1 MNLYIKCH
9 IHEFFSGGKPKYQ
22 TMVVAMHQSENGE
35 IGKESETFQF
45 PEDSRHLLFLTNMFY
60 CDKSVIRSV
69 NKKAILD
76 ITGFLIDEFVFKN

>member
-1 MNLYIKCH
+1 
-9 IHEFFSGGKPKYQ
+9 
-22 TMVVAMHQSENGE
+22 MVVAMHQSEDGE
-35 IGKESETFQF
+35 IGKESEIFQF

-76 ITGFLIDEFVFKN
+76 ITGFLIDE